1 MTRRLLA
8 KLLPAVLASGLAAP
22 AALGADKPSASKTFD
37 GWTATCNNLKSC
49 VALATAPD
57 DLFYVR
63 IARDAG
69 ATAAPQVKIVL
80 AAQEPL
86 KGSAPAFGLIANDD
100 GRKEALGPFPAKA
113 PDQDSSILFAVLPEG
128 APSLAFIDAIR
139 TAATLDYSVLATR
152 GTLDLKGL
160 AAALRFID
168 AEQGRQG
175 TPTALVARGMTPIGQ
190 VPPALP
196 APVVAATP
204 ADGASAIDKPSV
216 PKALIDL
223 ATPICDAEA
232 VADQSDAE
240 AWHLGADT
248 TLYALICTQGAYNT
262 VSALYIVDAAGGVPK
277 PVALPRP
284 AALKGDSAD
293 NVVENVGFDPKT
305 MTLNSFGKGRGLGD
319 CGSSA
324 SWLWDGHAFE
334 LLEASLLDACPG
346 ALPEDWPS
354 IYSARRKER

>member
-1 MTRRLLA
+1 MTRRLLFS
-8 KLLPAVLASGLAAP
+8 VVVASGLATS
-22 AALGADKPSASKTFD
+22 AAAADQPVASKAFD
-37 GWTATCNNLKSC
+37 GWTATCNNLDAC

-86 KGSAPAFGLIANDD
+86 KGAAPAFRLVANSD
-100 GRKEALGPFPAKA
+100 GRKQALGPFAAKA
-113 PDQDSSILFAVLPEG
+113 PDQDSSILAATLPEG
-128 APSLAFIDAIR
+128 AESLAVIDAIR
-139 TAATLDYSVLATR
+139 NAATLDYAVLATR

-168 AEQGRQG
+168 AAQGRQG

-190 VPPALP
+190 VPPP
-196 APVVAATP
+196 PSAPLVAAGSS
-204 ADGASAIDKPSV
+204 DGVSAIDKPSV
-216 PKALIDL
+216 PKALIEA
-223 ATPICDAEA
+223 ATPACDPEA
-232 VADQSDAE
+232 VADQSEAQAWKLGPDA
-240 AWHLGADT
+240 
-248 TLYALICTQGAYNT
+248 TLYALTCTQGAYNIA
-262 VSALYIVDAAGGVPK
+262 SALYLVDAAGGAPK

-284 AALKGDSAD
+284 AAIKGDSAD
-293 NVVENVGFDPKT
+293 NVAENVGFDPKT
-305 MTLNSFGKGRGLGD
+305 MTLVSFSKGRGLGD

-324 SWLWDGHAFE
+324 AWLWDGHAFA
-334 LLEASLLDACPG
+334 LLEATLLDACPG

-354 IYSARRKER
+354 IYVAHRK

>member
-8 KLLPAVLASGLAAP
+8 KILSALFASGLVAP
-22 AALGADKPSASKTFD
+22 AAIADPAAATKTFD
-37 GWTATCNNLKSC
+37 GWTATCNNLNSC
-49 VALATAPD
+49 IALATAPD

-69 ATAAPQVKIVL
+69 ATAPPQVKIVL

-86 KGSAPAFGLIANDD
+86 KGAAPAFRLVAN
-100 GRKEALGPFPAKA
+100 GAGTKALGPFPAKA
-113 PDQDSSILFAVLPEG
+113 PDQDSSILSTTLPEG

-139 TAATLDYSVLATR
+139 NAATLDYAVLATH

-168 AEQGRQG
+168 AAQNRQG
-175 TPTALVARGMTPIGQ
+175 TPTALVARGMTPVGQ
-190 VPPALP
+190 VPEPPA
-196 APVVAATP
+196 APVVSAAP
-204 ADGASAIDKPSV
+204 AEGVSVIDKPAI
-216 PKALIDL
+216 PKALIES
-223 ATPICDAEA
+223 ATPVCDAEA
-232 VADQSDAE
+232 VADQSDAQ
-240 AWHLGADT
+240 AWHLGPDA
-248 TLYALICTQGAYNT
+248 TLYALTCTQGAYNID
-262 VSALYIVDAAGGVPK
+262 SALYLVEGAGGLPK

-284 AALKGDSAD
+284 AALKGDTAD
-293 NVVENVGFDPKT
+293 NVAENVGFDPKT
-305 MTLNSFGKGRGLGD
+305 MTLSSFGKGRGLGD

-324 SWLWDGHAFE
+324 SWLWDGHGFV

-354 IYSARRKER
+354 IYAARRK